1 MLHTIEDL
9 IRRLDTM
16 KGMAIEIHRIRNQYS
31 KISGK
36 EYDAHECQRILEN
49 IQSLALGI
57 AKDTSENNIIK
68 TEMDEWKK

>member
-9 IRRLDTM
+9 IRRLETM
-16 KGMAIEIHRIRNQYS
+16 KDMAIEIHRIRNQYN
-31 KISGK
+31 KISGI
-36 EYDAHECQRILEN
+36 EYESYECQRILEN